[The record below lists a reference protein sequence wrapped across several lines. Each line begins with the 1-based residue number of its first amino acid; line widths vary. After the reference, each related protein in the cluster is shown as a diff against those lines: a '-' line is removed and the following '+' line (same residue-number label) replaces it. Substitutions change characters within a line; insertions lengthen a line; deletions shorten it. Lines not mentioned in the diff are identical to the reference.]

1 MRIPAPIIAQI
12 QQAADIV
19 EVVGDFVSLKKKG
32 KDYKACCPFHDEKTP
47 SFSVSAARN
56 IFKCFGCGKGG
67 DAITFVMEIENVSY
81 VEALRYL
88 AKKYSIEIP
97 EEAFA
102 PPTDEE
108 QAAQSEKE
116 SLLIALNY
124 AKNYFQEQLY
134 QHEEGRL
141 ALNYLKERGFS
152 ESTQKSFDLGYSRES
167 WDAFYKQAL
176 RQGFKV
182 EILEKAGL
190 VNRKENSEQVTDRFR
205 ERIMFPIHNISG
217 QVIAFGARTLRK
229 DKNIAKYVNSPETPV
244 YHKSQVLYGLY
255 QAKKAIRQ
263 EECCYLVEGY
273 ADVIALFQAGIENVV
288 ASSGTS
294 LTVEQVR
301 LIRRFSNRIVMLYDG
316 DAAGL
321 NAALRGVDLI
331 LAEGLQ
337 VSVVVFPE
345 GEDPDSYV
353 RRVGT
358 NAFKEYVQE
367 NTQDFISF
375 KAGLLMKDVG
385 KDPFK
390 KAEALKEVL
399 ESIARVGDTLQRA
412 ILCQRAAAIFQI
424 EEQSLLSEVGKILR
438 KQQKEQERPAVGI
451 ENAELAK
458 ALEQETAPERKTLSP
473 SELAYYQEQENIRL
487 LLQYADL
494 PIEGEGLYCEYLL
507 AETEDIAFQT
517 PVFQEILQQFRN
529 ALRQGQILKADF
541 FVQQY
546 DNEAIR
552 NTVID
557 LIAEKHELSEG
568 WQKNQ
573 IYVPQKD
580 EAIQQVTYSHLLRL
594 KFRFVQKMID
604 DNKKKLQSADSEEI
618 DKYLLIHQNLKNKEK
633 ELAQALGN
641 VIR

>member
-116 SLLIALNY
+116 SLMIALNY

-255 QAKKAIRQ
+255 QGKKAIRQ

-301 LIRRFSNRIVMLYDG
+301 LIRRFSPRIVMLYDG

-358 NAFKEYVQE
+358 NAFKEYIKE
-367 NTQDFISF
+367 NSQDFISF
-375 KAGLLMKDVG
+375 KADLLMKDVG

-390 KAEALKEVL
+390 KAEAIKEVL

-438 KQQKEQERPAVGI
+438 KQQKEQERPAIGI
-451 ENAELAK
+451 ENPELVK
-458 ALEQETAPERKTLSP
+458 ALEQEAGTERKALSP
-473 SELAYYQEQENIRL
+473 TELAYYQEQENIRL

-507 AETEDIAFQT
+507 AETEDISFQT

-529 ALRQGQILKADF
+529 ALRQGKILKADF

-546 DNEAIR
+546 ENESIR
-552 NTVID
+552 HTVID

-568 WQKNQ
+568 WKKNQ

-580 EAIQQVTYSHLLRL
+580 EAIQKVTYSHLLRL
-594 KFRFVQKMID
+594 KFRFVQKMIE
-604 DNKKKLQSADSEEI
+604 DNKKRLQSADSTEI
-618 DKYLLIHQNLKNKEK
+618 DQYLMIHQSLKNKEK